1 MNMRPNSPRRTSSGG
16 AFSLIEVTLAL
27 GVATFCLVTISGLLP
42 IGLTSN
48 QASLEQTMAGNISS
62 AILADLRSA
71 QPLSAGITP
80 RFGFS
85 IPAAG
90 ATTTIYSAPQ
100 TIYLAA
106 NGSVTSVQST
116 PATSGS
122 AISRYRATLGFTPPS
137 NSGQRTATTVR
148 VLITWPALADANP
161 SQWPTNYTGSYE
173 AETTLDRN

>member
-1 MNMRPNSPRRTSSGG
+1 MKSNSPRTTSSAG
-16 AFSLIEVTLAL
+16 AFTLIEVTLAL
-27 GVATFCLVTISGLLP
+27 GVATFCLVTISALLP

-48 QASLEQTMAGNISS
+48 QASLEQTMAANISS
-62 AILADLRSA
+62 AIVADLRSA
-71 QPLSAGITP
+71 QPMSTGTSP

-90 ATTTIYSAPQ
+90 ATTTIPIAPQ

-106 NGSVTSVQST
+106 NGTVTSVDSA

-122 AISRYRATLGFTPPS
+122 AVSRYRATLGFAPPPTG
-137 NSGQRTATTVR
+137 GQRTATTVR
-148 VLITWPALADANP
+148 VLITWPALADTSP

-173 AETTLDRN
+173 AATTLDRN

>member
-1 MNMRPNSPRRTSSGG
+1 MKPNSPRTTSSAG
-16 AFSLIEVTLAL
+16 AFTLIEVVLAL
-27 GVATFCLVTISGLLP
+27 GVATFCLLTVFALLP

-48 QASLEQTMAGNISS
+48 QASLQQTMAADISS
-62 AILADLRSA
+62 AIMADLRSA
-71 QPLSAGITP
+71 QPLSPGTSP

-90 ATTTIYSAPQ
+90 ATTTISSAPQ

-106 NGSVTSVQST
+106 SGSATTVSGT
-116 PATSGS
+116 PVTSGS
-122 AISRYRATLGFTPPS
+122 AASRYRATLGFAPPS
-137 NSGQRTATTVR
+137 NTGQRTATTVR

-173 AETTLDRN
+173 AATTLDRN